1 MLSKYISE
9 KRSDY
14 FLGEGLVVDGRITD
28 VTRGT
33 GIMLR
38 LKNDGKFAPLLMM
51 PNLRG
56 QGNQIPRE
64 RVIVSERE
72 CSKLMTIGRAEL
84 DYSWTEQGYSTS
96 DLVLLPAYRE
106 KIWFNIQH
114 DSLVLDIERSTFS
127 FGVAWECRIPEL
139 KAVKTCNRTYLETS
153 RSLLF
158 HTASDSCIHAK
169 LDVPD
174 SGVINY
180 GKAQFGSTMEL
191 FEFVGNS
198 PFIMGK
204 YDNMDDRIL
213 KSRLTVLKY
222 RVEELAEFRQ
232 ENYTNADYE
241 AVISRSMRTERSE
254 TIEVTS
260 QESYL

>member
-14 FLGEGLVVDGRITD
+14 FLGEGLIVDGRITD

-72 CSKLMTIGRAEL
+72 CSKLMTIGRVEL

-96 DLVLLPAYRE
+96 DLVLLPAYKE

-139 KAVKTCNRTYLETS
+139 KAVKTSRQMYLETS

-158 HTASDSCIHAK
+158 HTANDSCIHAK
-169 LDVPD
+169 IDVPEE
-174 SGVINY
+174 GTIQY
-180 GKAQFGSTMEL
+180 GKSQFSSILEV
-191 FEFVGNS
+191 FEFIGNS

-204 YDNMDDRIL
+204 YQDMDDRIL
-213 KSRLTVLKY
+213 QSRLTVLQQ
-222 RVEELAEFRQ
+222 RIVELAEFRQ
-232 ENYTNADYE
+232 EEYTDEDYNT
-241 AVISRSMRTERSE
+241 VIRRSMRTERTE
-254 TIEVTS
+254 TIEI
-260 QESYL
+260 ESML